1 MTTWTEMTAL
11 QLATAV
17 LRGTIPRDQMVL
29 TRSGGVET
37 APAIPLPTVSY
48 PAPVAPVAEEKSPD
62 PQPGPRQSDD
72 TSAAPTPKRKPGRP
86 PRPENSYLPSGK
98 LTRADPTIKR
108 KRRVG
113 KTPEL
118 RRLKALWISYR
129 KGALQ
134 KRMPEHEAFQDYQS
148 FCARC
153 REWMEAGEPDTWA
166 GWTKNGVEEVLSP
179 ELSSAI
185 SS

>member
-11 QLATAV
+11 ELATAV
-17 LRGTIPRDQMVL
+17 LAGTIPRDQMVL
-29 TRSGGVET
+29 TRSVEV
-37 APAIPLPTVSY
+37 APASTPPET
-48 PAPVAPVAEEKSPD
+48 KSSD
-62 PQPGPRQSDD
+62 PQLGPRQSEDA
-72 TSAAPTPKRKPGRP
+72 SAAPTPTKKSGRP

-98 LTRADPTIKR
+98 LTRADPTIKT

-118 RRLKALWISYR
+118 RRMKALWIAYR

-134 KRMPEHEAFQDYQS
+134 RRMPEHEPFENYPA

-153 REWMEAGEPDTWA
+153 REWMAAGEPLQWEGWSRDAAVHGA
-166 GWTKNGVEEVLSP
+166 GSHSP
-179 ELSSAI
+179 SLATSS
-185 SS
+185 

>member
-1 MTTWTEMTAL
+1 M
-11 QLATAV
+11 
-17 LRGTIPRDQMVL
+17 
-29 TRSGGVET
+29 
-37 APAIPLPTVSY
+37 
-48 PAPVAPVAEEKSPD
+48 
-62 PQPGPRQSDD
+62 GPR
-72 TSAAPTPKRKPGRP
+72 
-86 PRPENSYLPSGK
+86 
-98 LTRADPTIKR
+98 IKT